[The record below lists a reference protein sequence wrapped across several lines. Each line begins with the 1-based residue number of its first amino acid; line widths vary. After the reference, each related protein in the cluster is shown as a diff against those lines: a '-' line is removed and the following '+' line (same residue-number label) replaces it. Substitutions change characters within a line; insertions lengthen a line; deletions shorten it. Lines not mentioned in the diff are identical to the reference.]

1 LHPRPF
7 GQILCVRVIKVIG
20 TKLNKIKVKRM
31 FSQFAFPIFEQSIKE
46 YHIIDDVYQPTLNPY
61 TKGTIEYLL
70 FAKNWVDT
78 VQWHYEDII
87 RDPNIDPVAALIL
100 KRKIDA
106 SNQVRTDMVEY
117 IDSYFLQKHVAVQV
131 KPNAKINTESPA
143 WAIDRLS
150 ILALKIYHMNE
161 EANRAEASVEH
172 RAKCQEKLNVLLDQK
187 NDMFI
192 SINDLLNDIENGD
205 KFMKVYKQMKMYN
218 DDDLNPV
225 LYQNNK

>member
-1 LHPRPF
+1 
-7 GQILCVRVIKVIG
+7 
-20 TKLNKIKVKRM
+20 M
-31 FSQFAFPIFEQSIKE
+31 FAEFAFPIFEKCIAD
-46 YHIIDDVYQPTLNPY
+46 YHIIDDVYQPALNPFE
-61 TKGTIEYLL
+61 KGSIEYLL

-87 RDPNIDPVAALIL
+87 RDPQIDPVAALDL

-117 IDSYFLQKHVAVQV
+117 IDSYFLQKYSNVTV

-150 ILALKIYHMNE
+150 ILALKIYHMSE
-161 EANRAEASVEH
+161 EANRAEATPEH

-187 NDMFI
+187 SDMFVSI
-192 SINDLLNDIENGD
+192 SQLIEDIENGD
-205 KFMKVYKQMKMYN
+205 KYMKVYKQMKMYN
-218 DDDLNPV
+218 DEELNPV
-225 LYQNNK
+225 LYQNKK

>member
-225 LYQNNK
+225 LYQNKK